1 MHDPQKIEEAVL
13 ALLGAFE
20 FENGRIWKRFDFG
33 VMESLA
39 AQGLISDPRG
49 RAESVYLTPEGLARL
64 TDASRSIAMRTNG
77 YRASNLSI
85 KRQARLTRSDRKQ
98 L

>member
-1 MHDPQKIEEAVL
+1 MHDPQKIEKAVL

-49 RAESVYLTPEGLARL
+49 RAESVYLTPEGLARAKAAA
-64 TDASRSIAMRTNG
+64 DKMFG
-77 YRASNLSI
+77 
-85 KRQARLTRSDRKQ
+85 Q
-98 L
+98 